1 MSNRLDKKRVINY
14 LGHHKRT
21 ISELS
26 KHFEVSEKRV
36 KKSIDSIA
44 RLNPQ
49 IREKKT
55 KKGILYFLKEEQGEE
70 NVCFIS
76 RNSNNN
82 EVGSRKYL
90 ITSAQACASPHS
102 HFIEGL
108 EHYCRNEDAELII
121 LPMIGQSAKE
131 DLDQL
136 NPVFGNFDVEYGERK
151 LNNNIQIKQFNI
163 RPYQIDPIIGLSRFA
178 QRETTLLF
186 ASPKQRLKPIAHSN
200 NKFPKFLVTT
210 GACTRP
216 NYATGKDV
224 SAERRRLG
232 NISKRDHVYGS
243 IVIEVESGEK
253 FHMRNLRAD
262 SNGKFV
268 DFGIKY
274 DGKELAKSTLEALV
288 LGDYHMGK
296 TEEETRQANFDMIGR
311 YHPKR
316 LVLHDFFDGHSVNHH
331 MNKQFIEQ
339 RILQQFD
346 SEHHILEKEFTD
358 CYNELIELSK
368 RMDGR
373 KVYLV
378 ASNHHEFLNRYL
390 NEGRFM
396 EDVINARFGFK
407 LAGYMAKKDY
417 NNPVEAG
424 IKMIGKVPKNII
436 FLRRDEDLKVRGYQ
450 LGSHG
455 DKGPG
460 GGRGSMTSKENDWG
474 KSITGHV
481 HKAQIL
487 RDTYTVGT
495 CLPLNMFYMRGQ
507 PSDWS
512 HTNAFLWDTGT
523 VQMVNIIDGKY
534 KI

>member
-1 MSNRLDKKRVINY
+1 MSNRLNKEEVFDY
-14 LGHHKRT
+14 LIHHKGT

-26 KHFEVSEKRV
+26 EHFGVPKSQV
-36 KKSIDSIA
+36 KESINSIA
-44 RLNPQ
+44 RKNSQ
-49 IREKKT
+49 VKKKKT
-55 KKGILYFLKEEQGEE
+55 KKGKIYFLETKRDLG
-70 NVCFIS
+70 NIHVLD
-76 RNSNNN
+76 RNKRDNKFTP
-82 EVGSRKYL
+82 RKYL

-108 EHYCRNEDAELII
+108 EHYCSNEDAELII
-121 LPMIGQSAKE
+121 LPMIGQSARE

-136 NPVFGNFDVEYGERK
+136 NPVFRNFDVEYGERK
-151 LNNNIQIKQFNI
+151 LNSNIQIKQFNI
-163 RPYQIDPIIGLSRFA
+163 RPYQIDPITGLSRFA

-200 NKFPKFLVTT
+200 NKYPKFLITT

-216 NYATGKDV
+216 NYATSMDV

-232 NISKRDHVYGS
+232 NISTRDHIYGG
-243 IVIEVESGEK
+243 IVIEIESDEK
-253 FHMRNLRAD
+253 FHMRNLRAN
-262 SNGKFV
+262 SRGKFV
-268 DFGIKY
+268 DFGTEY
-274 DGKELAKSTLEALV
+274 DGKEIAKSTLEALV

-296 TEEETRQANFDMIGR
+296 TDEETRQVNFEMIN
-311 YHPKR
+311 PKR

-339 RILQQFD
+339 NILQQLDF
-346 SEHHILEKEFTD
+346 EHHKLEKEFTD
-358 CYNELIELSK
+358 CYNELIELSE
-368 RMDGR
+368 RMNGR
-373 KVYLV
+373 KIYVV

-396 EDVINARFGFK
+396 DDVINARFGFK
-407 LAGYMAKKDY
+407 LAGHMAKKDY
-417 NNPVEAG
+417 NNPVEEG
-424 IKMIGKVPKNII
+424 IRMMGKLPKNII